1 MTIINDTIT
10 KQEIAEMPKAQY
22 QGPITIVISENEIKK
37 VFNALK
43 NYDAVGIDTETR
55 PSFKKGRLH
64 NVALL
69 QISTQ
74 EHCWLIR
81 LNRTGITNEVKD
93 FLEDKNIIKV
103 GLSLKDDFRLLNK
116 SRQFKPE
123 SYVELQQYVGQFG
136 IKEKSLQKIYAIL
149 FGEKISKTQRLSNW
163 EAEELTEPQKRYA
176 ATDAWACLEIYNK
189 LKEFETNKNFRVN
202 KISEEQNKEQP
213 NGI

>member
-1 MTIINDTIT
+1 MTTINDTIT

-43 NYDAVGIDTETR
+43 SYKAVGIDTETR

-93 FLEDKNIIKV
+93 FLEDRNITKV

-202 KISEEQNKEQP
+202 KISEELNKEQP

>member
-37 VFNALK
+37 VFNAIK

-93 FLEDKNIIKV
+93 FLEDKNITKV

>member
-43 NYDAVGIDTETR
+43 NYDTVGIDTETR

-93 FLEDKNIIKV
+93 FLEDKNITKV